1 MKTPVQTSCTTRHV
15 GVNVHIDMHA
25 CMQKDNFSC
34 PYCEHYYVCI
44 SDMRHCNML
53 HLGTTELPLSQHVSP
68 FGIAHTHTHVYTD
81 SIYSCTTAQHLER
94 ATIFNWYTAAYA
106 SMMHIDKAYWHKRQS
121 LGLQTKPSSKGA
133 ALYSNRWAHKVNS
146 GHVLLQS
153 CIC

>member
-1 MKTPVQTSCTTRHV
+1 MLLQMTEHTSMKTPVQTSCTTRHV

-106 SMMHIDKAYWHKRQS
+106 SMITLTRHTGTKDNLLVFRRNHRQKE
-121 LGLQTKPSSKGA
+121 LRYTATDGLIK
-133 ALYSNRWAHKVNS
+133 
-146 GHVLLQS
+146 
-153 CIC
+153 